1 MQQKNIL
8 KEGYRVLTGTEKPDN
23 ISESTES
30 ASNEASSSNKSAEL
44 VDYRHGEFV
53 RQVFSI
59 SDVRE
64 NAEFGEVLK
73 IYNVIS

>member
-1 MQQKNIL
+1 MTGSENPANIQTSED
-8 KEGYRVLTGTEKPDN
+8 K
-23 ISESTES
+23 ISESAES

-53 RQVFSI
+53 RHVSNI
-59 SDVRE
+59 ADIKE

-73 IYNVIS
+73 IYNVIKLEL